1 MFQTANQLINQLYT
15 MRSYETM
22 EHHKINVYIPLN
34 GIPTQWFPML
44 IVSHEKLFISFYHIP
59 VSTYNSCPLTLRLVL
74 LIQFKHCITNPKS
87 ANISCWW
94 WLWLLTGTRTRCV
107 GTCSIPVYSQIV
119 IWSGKM
125 TMTNGEELCCLA
137 YVILFSGTKAKP
149 FPMIF
154 TLIFLCFVGFWV
166 RFNSSRDERASF
178 WRGRFPPLP
187 GLLDPVG
194 KELIN

>member
-1 MFQTANQLINQLYT
+1 
-15 MRSYETM
+15 
-22 EHHKINVYIPLN
+22 
-34 GIPTQWFPML
+34 
-44 IVSHEKLFISFYHIP
+44 
-59 VSTYNSCPLTLRLVL
+59 
-74 LIQFKHCITNPKS
+74 
-87 ANISCWW
+87 
-94 WLWLLTGTRTRCV
+94 
-107 GTCSIPVYSQIV
+107 
-119 IWSGKM
+119 M